1 MADITENKGE
11 SGDSLEKA
19 IRKKRIWL
27 TANGVFLLI
36 SLALLLAVYKLSS
49 DSYLNKISSIREEW
63 AVRSEPEI
71 ITDRKTQRRLLD
83 GIMVEPGGENLR
95 PFAVMI
101 ENHVDSRPA
110 AGLARAQLVYE
121 AEAEGGITRFLAVF
135 AGDEKIESI
144 GPVRSARPYYLD
156 WAEEL
161 DAVYVHCGGSAEA
174 LARIIDE
181 DVIDMNEFYNAGY
194 FWRDSRKPAPHNV
207 YTSSEKLFEFSLA
220 KRIATSTSFDTWT
233 FKNDSPDSERPEKA
247 STTINFRGAQFVVD
261 WVYNKQDNDYTRIM
275 GGDIHTDESG
285 DAIKAKNIVIQYI
298 PAFVQDDYMRLK
310 METIGT
316 GKSVICQDGICL
328 AGGWSK
334 EDNTARTRFYYEKT
348 EPETGAVT
356 LREAE
361 FNPGTTWIE
370 VVRPEIEV
378 RY

>member
-1 MADITENKGE
+1 MTDKIENKG
-11 SGDSLEKA
+11 DVDNSLQKA
-19 IRKKRIWL
+19 IKKKRIWL
-27 TANGVFLLI
+27 AANGVFLLI
-36 SLALLLAVYKLSS
+36 SIVLLLAVYKLST
-49 DSYLNKISSIREEW
+49 DRYANKISGIKEEW
-63 AVRSEPEI
+63 SVKSEPESSKD
-71 ITDRKTQRRLLD
+71 TRTARRLLD
-83 GIMVEPGGENLR
+83 GVMVEPGSETSR

-110 AGLARAQLVYE
+110 AGLAQAKLVYE

-135 AGDEKIESI
+135 AGDEKIGRI
-144 GPVRSARPYYLD
+144 GPVRSARPYYID

-174 LARIIDE
+174 LARIINE
-181 DVIDMNEFYNAGY
+181 DVIDMNEFYNAGF

-207 YTSSEKLFEFSLA
+207 YTASEKLIEFTIA
-220 KRIATSTSFDTWT
+220 KKITSSTSFEAWE
-233 FKNDSPDSERPEKA
+233 FKNDLPVAERPENA
-247 STTINFRGAQFVVD
+247 STTINFRGAPFIVD
-261 WVYNKQDNDYTRIM
+261 WIYNKQDNDYTRIM

-310 METIGT
+310 METAGS
-316 GKSVICQDGICL
+316 GKAVICQDGSCL

-334 EDNTARTRFYYEKT
+334 ENNGDRTKFYYKKT
-348 EPETGAVT
+348 EPGTGAVA